1 MGNCFD
7 KYGEEGLLH
16 ISLMMDE
23 EEQVATGLFE
33 MHMPELSIYQTCL
46 EPKLFLKQVEEEHH
60 TPLVPPK
67 KKREPRPKSKL

>member
-23 EEQVATGLFE
+23 EEQV
-33 MHMPELSIYQTCL
+33 
-46 EPKLFLKQVEEEHH
+46 EEEHH